1 LVKLKKLLNLRLKR
15 RFFMEINP
23 CCVCGEEVKGKAH
36 FAEYKDKIYYLCC
49 PDCQKVFESDPEEYA
64 LEKKV
69 A

>member
-1 LVKLKKLLNLRLKR
+1 
-15 RFFMEINP
+15 MEINP